1 MMLSNGSDISEDL
14 VCMKQGVK
22 EKTKPAWQEKFLVFK
37 KKKKRRKNEIITKSL
52 TLIVKLI
59 IDN

>member
-1 MMLSNGSDISEDL
+1 
-14 VCMKQGVK
+14 MKQGVK

-37 KKKKRRKNEIITKSL
+37 KKKKRKNEIITKSL

>member
-1 MMLSNGSDISEDL
+1 MMLSNGLDISEDL

-22 EKTKPAWQEKFLVFK
+22 EKTKQNSVFK
-37 KKKKRRKNEIITKSL
+37 EKKIEEKTKEFPNH

>member
-1 MMLSNGSDISEDL
+1 MMLSNGSDILEDL

-22 EKTKPAWQEKFLVFK
+22 EKTMPARQEKFLVFK
-37 KKKKRRKNEIITKSL
+37 KKKKRKNEIITKSL